1 MSRGRVL
8 AGIKVI
14 DFSEQVPGPHATR
27 LLTGLGADV
36 VKIERPDEGDRLRH
50 RPALFESQ
58 NRGKRS
64 LAIDL
69 KDEQGRAAVLGLVAH
84 ADVVVE
90 GYRPGTM
97 DRLGLGFD
105 DIARLN
111 PRLIYAS
118 ISGYG
123 ASGPYRDAPGHD
135 FQYLSYAG
143 AIPAPPQETV
153 ADYVPTTLPIAD
165 LGAALYAALSIV
177 LALYERSVDASAFQP
192 RHLDVAMA
200 DCALAMMEPR
210 IAEAL
215 TVATTNEALRRPGYG
230 VFATSDARFVTIGAL
245 EDHFWNRL
253 TAALALPQL
262 QTSRYATFSE
272 RRRHHEAIDATL
284 RPRIAEFEQAELVK
298 LLLEHDVPV
307 APVNDLHQPVDD
319 PHFLAR
325 GMVRRGAEPPTTRVA
340 EWPVALD
347 AFADRANLTPAP
359 AIGEH
364 SGEVLE
370 AAGLPAE
377 LIADLVTAGVVR
389 MAP

>member
-1 MSRGRVL
+1 MTRGQLLTGV
-8 AGIKVI
+8 KVV

-36 VKIERPDEGDRLRH
+36 VKIERPDEGDRLRA

-69 KDEQGRAAVLGLVAH
+69 KDERGRRTVLDLVAA

-90 GYRPGTM
+90 GYRPGVM

-105 DIARLN
+105 DLTRIN

-118 ISGYG
+118 ISGFG
-123 ASGPYRDAPGHD
+123 ASGPYRNRPGHD
-135 FQYLSYAG
+135 FQYLSYVG
-143 AIPAPPQETV
+143 AIPAPPSEAV
-153 ADYVPTTLPIAD
+153 AGYVPTTLPVAD
-165 LGAALYAALSIV
+165 LGAALYAELAIV
-177 LALYERSVDASAFQP
+177 LALYERLLDPDGFRG
-192 RHLDVAMA
+192 RHLDVAMS

-215 TVATTNEALRRPGYG
+215 TVATTAEALRRPGYG
-230 VFATSDARFVTIGAL
+230 VFETGDGRLVTIGAL
-245 EDHFWNRL
+245 EDHFWTRL
-253 TAALALPQL
+253 ATALSLPEL
-262 QTSRYATFSE
+262 LDDRYATFADRREHVE
-272 RRRHHEAIDATL
+272 RIDAVL
-284 RPRIAEFEQAELVK
+284 RARVAAFDQDELLK

-307 APVNDLHQPVDD
+307 APVNDLHQPIEDA
-319 PHFLAR
+319 HFLAR
-325 GMVRRGAEPPTTRVA
+325 GMVVTSSTPPGTRVS

-347 AFADRANLTPAP
+347 VFADRDRLTSAP

-364 SGEVLE
+364 TADVLAE
-370 AAGLPAE
+370 AGLSTDDIAE
-377 LIADLVTAGVVR
+377 LRAAGVVR
-389 MAP
+389 MA